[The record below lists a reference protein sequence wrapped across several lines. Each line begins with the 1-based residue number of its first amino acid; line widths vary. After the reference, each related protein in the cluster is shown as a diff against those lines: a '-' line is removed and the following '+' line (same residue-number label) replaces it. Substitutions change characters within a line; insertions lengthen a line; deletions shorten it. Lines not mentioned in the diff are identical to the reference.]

1 MNKTLYFPVREIKTG
16 RILYAEWSDIAGEW
30 YEKGTGRAYSTGEV
44 ETIKGEIKISQN
56 TWGGARS
63 GAGRKPADPEDKR
76 VQMVITIDRDTR
88 EKLKAIS
95 RARKIRIGRLIDEMV
110 KGEW

>member
-1 MNKTLYFPVREIKTG
+1 MT
-16 RILYAEWSDIAGEW
+16 
-30 YEKGTGRAYSTGEV
+30 EK
-44 ETIKGEIKISQN
+44 

-63 GAGRKPADPEDKR
+63 GAGRKPVDPEDKR

-88 EKLKAIS
+88 EELKAIS

>member
-1 MNKTLYFPVREIKTG
+1 MGNK
-16 RILYAEWSDIAGEW
+16 
-30 YEKGTGRAYSTGEV
+30 
-44 ETIKGEIKISQN
+44 
-56 TWGGARS
+56 TWGGARA
-63 GAGRKPADPEDKR
+63 GAGRKPATPEDKR

-95 RARKIRIGRLIDEMV
+95 KARKIRTGRLIDEMV

>member
-1 MNKTLYFPVREIKTG
+1 METLDDKIKRATKSWEGVDVEKFMDEIRGRE
-16 RILYAEWSDIAGEW
+16 R
-30 YEKGTGRAYSTGEV
+30 
-44 ETIKGEIKISQN
+44 

-88 EKLKAIS
+88 DKLKAIA